1 MIRSVV
7 NLFLLLICIPAKLLC
22 THICPVFYKNKTHKK
37 NGVEE
42 KNSCRVLFPL
52 LGLSGTDEY
61 LCLLFLV
68 DLGHLLIVPSPDVS
82 TMYSG
87 INYPAHEWPPPLL
100 SLTPS

>member
-1 MIRSVV
+1 MSCVLQKQ
-7 NLFLLLICIPAKLLC
+7 N
-22 THICPVFYKNKTHKK
+22 TKK

-61 LCLLFLV
+61 LCLLSLV
-68 DLGHLLIVPSPDVS
+68 DLGHLFIVPSADIS
-82 TMYSG
+82 IMYSG
-87 INYPAHEWPPPLL
+87 INYPAHEWHPPLL